1 LIKKG
6 WDNMKKKAR
15 GKSSDIAASIP
26 PVEYG
31 VFYYQRNGCK
41 VRAELSR
48 RANSESALKA
58 ETVTPCPQ

>member
-1 LIKKG
+1 
-6 WDNMKKKAR
+6 MKRKAR
-15 GKSSDIAASIP
+15 DKPSDLAASIP

-48 RANSESALKA
+48 RTDSESAQLTA
-58 ETVTPCPQ
+58 GTVTQYPQ

>member
-1 LIKKG
+1 
-6 WDNMKKKAR
+6 MKKKAR
-15 GKSSDIAASIP
+15 NKPSDLAASICI
-26 PVEYG
+26 VEYG

-48 RANSESALKA
+48 RTDSESAQLTT